1 MTLGLDMAVFERLR
15 MRGPGDI
22 ESAAICLRDVAMG
35 MCRVRVAAT
44 HNIASSRPM
53 VDGEGRVLAA
63 TVFGFDDLDQAWWL
77 APNLAFSSPLAA
89 LCRLELDPFWCNAA
103 GVWTDRGQRAVLPV
117 DLSDFERRAMTR
129 SALVVPVHM
138 PLGQVG
144 AVSFLPVD
152 TSSENLSEMFAA
164 HADVLG
170 IYARRFIGSYAR
182 LLHASVSLHLT
193 PNLTRREVECLR
205 WASRGKT
212 NEEIAL
218 ILDVTRSTVRFHIRN
233 ASEKLDAVNRDQT
246 VYKAAQL
253 GYLALSP

>member
-1 MTLGLDMAVFERLR
+1 MTVEFDMAVFDQLR
-15 MRGPGDI
+15 MRDPADI
-22 ESAAICLRDVAMG
+22 ESAAICLRDVTMAMCG
-35 MCRVRVAAT
+35 VRVAAT
-44 HNIASSRPM
+44 DNIASSRPM

-63 TVFGFDDLDQAWWL
+63 TVFGFDDPDQAWWL
-77 APNLAFSSPLAA
+77 APNLALSSPLAA
-89 LCRLELDPFWCNAA
+89 LCRLEMDPFWCNAA
-103 GVWTDRGQRAVLPV
+103 GIWSDDGRRAVPQV
-117 DLSDFERRAMTR
+117 DLNDFERRAMTK

-144 AVSFLPVD
+144 AVSFLPMD
-152 TSSENLSEMFAA
+152 TRSDDLSAMFAA
-164 HADVLG
+164 YADVLG
-170 IYARRFIGSYAR
+170 IYARRFIGSYVK
-182 LLHASVSLHLT
+182 LLHASAALHLT

-246 VYKAAQL
+246 VYRAAQL
-253 GYLALSP
+253 GYLALSS